1 MSDKHY
7 CPWCGR
13 NMDELENGKID
24 GHAWY
29 RDDSDYIQNIER
41 SRDFMKKRI
50 ERLEQLEQLCR
61 DMYEDMSAAAQP
73 TAEPGYFAIDT
84 TLHDRMEQLGLL
96 EVE

>member
-1 MSDKHY
+1 MSDKPY

-41 SRDFMKKRI
+41 SRDFMKGRI
-50 ERLEQLEQLCR
+50 EQLEQLCHDLYR
-61 DMYEDMSAAAQP
+61 IAAHEGYIGNELHNRLVELGF
-73 TAEPGYFAIDT
+73 AEG
-84 TLHDRMEQLGLL
+84 EQ
-96 EVE
+96 E